1 MRRIFPTVRNV
12 LGLTIW
18 GGIAAVVLMGLQR
31 PFAGVAPLGTLLDPA
46 DGLYRTA
53 RNSEHPVHD
62 EVLISG
68 LGAPVTV
75 ERDERGV
82 PHIFAESDRD
92 AVMALGFVVAQDRLF
107 QLDFLPRAAAGRLS
121 EIFGSASLETDR
133 FLRQTGMDWA
143 ARRNVQA
150 MASDAGIEYD
160 LLRWFAMG
168 ANAYMDGLDPADL
181 PFEFRLFG
189 YEPDRYAP
197 LQAMRLMQY
206 FAYDLAWSNGASEY
220 AVLLQRLGKQSFDQL
235 YPRYSTRSVP
245 IVPGSEAAFAKDVA
259 MGTAPM
265 PAVGLLDRPRLLD
278 IAEGFR
284 AGKGSNNW
292 VVTGARSATGAPIL
306 AGDMHLSLSLPAI
319 WYETHLVTPEMNTY
333 GVLPPGT
340 PLPVEAFNDRIGWT
354 FTNTGVD
361 VLDHYAVELDAAG
374 RRYRHNGAWRA
385 VTFAADTIRVRGAAA
400 VVDTLRYTHYGPVL
414 ATDSGHVALR
424 WAAHARNHT
433 LTALWGMNRAQ
444 NLEQFEAA
452 LRYWGVPAQNI
463 LYADVDGNI
472 AIRSTGNIPVRK
484 GGHGVGVLDGV
495 SDAAAWVGQIP
506 FEELPMARNP
516 AQEYLA
522 SANQEPT
529 SPQYPYYLGHDWG
542 PAYRALRINALLS
555 GKASHSVEDMQRYQ
569 SDVHAMQR
577 DLFVPLLDTLSGLE
591 ARAQTLRDL
600 LAAWSGNTATDRNEP
615 LAFYIFLRELD
626 RMAWDEPIF
635 ADVTTPNEVILLDLL
650 TDDPTSVWL
659 DVVETQETEDAAGL
673 LRLALTTAA
682 DTLEIRYGA
691 DPNAWRW
698 GKHHKIEFRHVTQ
711 TPALRALWRGPY
723 EYPGFEA
730 TLSPGADLT
739 TTHSA
744 SWRVIVDFSHR
755 PPTGYGVY
763 PGGQSGAPF
772 SRYYDMHVARYVDF
786 SYYPLQKPDRPQ
798 AIEAVT
804 SRLRLVP

>member
-1 MRRIFPTVRNV
+1 MRCTLPTLRNV
-12 LGLTIW
+12 LGLGIW
-18 GGIAAVVLMGLQR
+18 GGIAAVILIGLQR
-31 PFAGVAPLGTLLDPA
+31 PLAGIAPLGTLLDPA

-53 RNSEHPVHD
+53 RNSEHPPHD
-62 EVLISG
+62 QVRISS
-68 LGAPVTV
+68 LDAPVTV

-92 AVMALGFVVAQDRLF
+92 AVMALGYVVAQDRLF

-121 EIFGSASLETDR
+121 EIFGPDALETDR
-133 FLRQTGMDWA
+133 FLRQTGMDWSA
-143 ARRNVQA
+143 KRNAQA
-150 MASDAGIEYD
+150 IASDADIEQD
-160 LLRWFAMG
+160 LLLWFARG
-168 ANAYMDGLDPADL
+168 ANAYIDALDPADL

-189 YEPDRYAP
+189 YQPDRYAP

-220 AVLLQRLGKQSFDQL
+220 AVLLQRLGKQVFDQL
-235 YPRYSTRSVP
+235 YPRHSTRYVP
-245 IVPGSEAAFAKDVA
+245 IVPGAEATLAEDAA
-259 MGTAPM
+259 SGAGPM
-265 PAVGLLDRPRLLD
+265 PPVGLSDRPRLLE

-292 VVTGARSATGAPIL
+292 AVTGARSATGAPIL

-319 WYETHLVTPEMNTY
+319 WYETHLVTPGMNTY

-340 PLPVEAFNDRIGWT
+340 PLPVEAFNNRIGWA

-374 RRYRHNGAWRA
+374 RRYRHKDTWRA
-385 VTFAADTIRVRGAAA
+385 VTLVPDTIRVKGAAA
-400 VVDTLRYTHYGPVL
+400 VVDTLRYTHYGPVW

-433 LTALWGMNRAQ
+433 LAALWGMNRAQ

-452 LRYWGVPAQNI
+452 LRYWEVPAQNI

-472 AIRSTGNIPVRK
+472 AIRSTGSIPVRK
-484 GGHGVGVLDGV
+484 GGHGMGVLDGT
-495 SDAAAWVGQIP
+495 SDAADWVGQIP
-506 FEELPMARNP
+506 FEELPLARNP

-529 SPQYPYYLGHDWG
+529 GPQYSYYLGHDWE

-555 GKASHSVEDMQRYQ
+555 GKASHSIEDMQRYQ
-569 SDVHAMQR
+569 SDVHAVQR
-577 DLFVPLLDTLSGLE
+577 DLFLPLLDTLSGLE
-591 ARAQTLRDL
+591 ARAQILRDL
-600 LAAWSGNTATDRNEP
+600 FAAWSGDTATDRSEP

-626 RMAWDEPIF
+626 RMAWDEPVF
-635 ADVTTPNEVILLDLL
+635 ADVTTPNEVILHDLL
-650 TDDPTSVWL
+650 TEDPTSVWL
-659 DVVETQETEDAAGL
+659 DVVETRETEDAAGL
-673 LRLALTTAA
+673 LHLALMAAA
-682 DTLEIRYGA
+682 DTLEIQYGT
-691 DPNAWRW
+691 DPDAWRW
-698 GKHHKIEFRHVTQ
+698 GEHHKIVFRHLTQ
-711 TPALRALWRGPY
+711 SPALRALWRGPY

-730 TLSPGADLT
+730 TLSPGADLM

-786 SYYPLQKPDRPQ
+786 SYYPLRKPDRPQ
-798 AIEAVT
+798 ALETVT
-804 SRLRLVP
+804 SRLRLMP